1 MRQTQAQG
9 RNPKHSPTA
18 AASGPTASSPTAATE
33 PASSPTAA
41 IGPATSSARHQ
52 GARPNR
58 TYPRLSPVQQDIS
71 QISTGYHNVMEI
83 MGKTRVGFAQ
93 RLFEL
98 RSAKGVS
105 AREMSLALGQGS
117 GYISNLENRHNLPSM
132 AQFFSI
138 CEYLGITPSAFFA
151 FAAPAE
157 GDLAELAVIAKT
169 LAPEDLDLVLAIARK
184 LHGRESSNGNR

>member
-1 MRQTQAQG
+1 MRQGQARK
-9 RNPKHSPTA
+9 RNPKNSPA
-18 AASGPTASSPTAATE
+18 N
-33 PASSPTAA
+33 
-41 IGPATSSARHQ
+41 ATSGVASPRHQ
-52 GARPNR
+52 TQSALSDRA
-58 TYPRLSPVQQDIS
+58 YPRFSPVQQDVS
-71 QISTGYHNVMEI
+71 QISTGYHDIMEI
-83 MGKTRVGFAQ
+83 MEKTRVGFAQ

-151 FAAPAE
+151 FAAPEE

-169 LAPEDLDLVLAIARK
+169 LAPEDMDLVLAVARK
-184 LHGRESSNGNR
+184 IRGKERGNGDHQ